1 MKTALFSLL
10 LLPVLLIVSCTD
22 TPISPIEPGSQSYQL
37 IKLPPKSGLSVE
49 NIFSQTKRINGK
61 NGGFIKIKESYVAA
75 DGHTVKID
83 AKLKVPNNAFVG
95 NVNITFTIDD
105 EYAAASFSPAMVF
118 DKPLRL
124 DLKFTGIDLEE
135 LNLTSGNYDFVYID
149 DEGNTETIQYDGV
162 EVDESKGEIS
172 VQKAF
177 LNHFSRYCFTR

>member
-1 MKTALFSLL
+1 MKTVLFSFLLTTILL
-10 LLPVLLIVSCTD
+10 LAGCAD
-22 TPISPIEPGSQSYQL
+22 TSISPIESDSQSYQL

-49 NIFSQTKRINGK
+49 NIFSQTKLINGK
-61 NGGFIKIKESYVAA
+61 IGGLIKIQERYVAA
-75 DGHTVKID
+75 NGNTVKID

-95 NVNITFTIDD
+95 NVNITITIDD
-105 EYAAASFSPAMVF
+105 EYAAVSFSPEMVF

-149 DEGNTETIQYDGV
+149 DDGNTEMIQYDGI
-162 EVDESKGEIS
+162 EVDELKGEIR
-172 VQKAF
+172 VQKAY